1 MVKQVVGEV
10 AASGTALAIIG
21 IRNKISCAARCQ
33 TPQRVVR
40 VHSARGCS
48 LYCLESDEDE
58 TGAINAVMCKP
69 IYNFFLA
76 VHLKPSDS
84 YLLLLKTALTR

>member
-1 MVKQVVGEV
+1 MPDSTELFV
-10 AASGTALAIIG
+10 
-21 IRNKISCAARCQ
+21 C
-33 TPQRVVR
+33 
-40 VHSARGCS
+40 SARGCS

-58 TGAINAVMCKP
+58 TGAINAMCKP

-84 YLLLLKTALTR
+84 YYMHATLFSTAFFLGGAFQAKGTYILLLKTALTR